1 MKRKS
6 RLSPAPAVR
15 MDLTPMIDVTFLLL
29 IFFMLTLEFTT
40 LDSKLESRLPKQ
52 DGVNASH
59 APPVERARVV
69 IEVVAEGT
77 SLEPEGDGPW
87 SGVGPHRFGPD
98 RVLRYTCGPRAFRAL
113 ADVRAYLAAEFA
125 RDPEIE
131 LVLDARRDT
140 IYADAVAVI
149 DLAGLVGID
158 TVTLAGARL

>member
-1 MKRKS
+1 MAR
-6 RLSPAPAVR
+6 RTRRPTAPAVK

-29 IFFMLTLEFTT
+29 IFFMLTLEFAT

-52 DGVNASH
+52 DGVNPGH
-59 APPVERARVV
+59 VPEVERARVV

-77 SLEPEGDGPW
+77 RLEPEGDGPW

-113 ADVRAYLAAEFA
+113 ADVRAYLAAELA
-125 RDPEIE
+125 RDPEVE

-140 IYADAVAVI
+140 TYADAVSVI

-158 TVTLAGARL
+158 TVTLAGHRP